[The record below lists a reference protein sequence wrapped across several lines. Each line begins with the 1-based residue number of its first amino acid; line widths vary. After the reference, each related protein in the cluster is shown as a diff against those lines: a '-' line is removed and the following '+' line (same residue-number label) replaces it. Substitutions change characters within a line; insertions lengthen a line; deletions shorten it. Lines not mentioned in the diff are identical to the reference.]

1 MDIKHIVSWSATLS
15 QFGLLSTGISVC
27 LKIRQQGST
36 KNITS
41 FPFFTTCLS
50 STLWTKYGI
59 LTNDTALCVV
69 GVAGIVLQSIY
80 LASILLSKYRGKGQ
94 ASFVGSK
101 QTVLIPQTLTGRKK
115 NRTLSTMTFKT

>member
-80 LASILLSKYRGKGQ
+80 LASILLSKYRGKDSLKNEEEFGNTREILERDKD
-94 ASFVGSK
+94 SVIS
-101 QTVLIPQTLTGRKK
+101 THPQ
-115 NRTLSTMTFKT
+115 